1 MCNFALCGPPYA
13 GVPTRAPPAPSSI
26 AIAHRHCHRWEPA
39 ETHSRRTDR
48 LPRLPRRRQLP
59 ARLACPALHGKG
71 ERIAVAIGRAP
82 FSAPHWQRDPAPTA
96 NHPPRARSHPSHWQ
110 HLRSTRL
117 QAPRPEPD
125 CREPQLRQRR
135 SRSIVRRRRLRRPA
149 VAWLG
154 AGRCRGAARGSGEAA
169 GPAASLRLRSFS
181 ALRPSPSRCAGK
193 TPLRR
198 RRPWLSSVLRELR
211 PLHISS
217 ESLVGPSWRRQCRVC
232 CHPP

>member
-1 MCNFALCGPPYA
+1 MHADEKSSRLVGLAVRVLRQTNADCRCVISPSA
-13 GVPTRAPPAPSSI
+13 GRRMPVSPRAPPAPSSI

-39 ETHSRRTDR
+39 ETHSRRTNR

-71 ERIAVAIGRAP
+71 ERIAIAIGRAP

-154 AGRCRGAARGSGEAA
+154 AGGAEALHA
-169 GPAASLRLRSFS
+169 GAERQPVLRPHCDFAVS
-181 ALRPSPSRCAGK
+181 ALCAHRPRDAPGK
-193 TPLRR
+193 HR
-198 RRPWLSSVLRELR
+198 
-211 PLHISS
+211 
-217 ESLVGPSWRRQCRVC
+217 
-232 CHPP
+232 